1 MSPAA
6 GMYLVTRVHG
16 LRTHLIEPRD
26 IRILAK
32 AKTLREISDSLLKT
46 PYATEVGKLPT
57 EELDAAA
64 LEQVFLRTLVER
76 FFFLPK
82 AAQGS
87 MQDLLK
93 QYCTRFEVE
102 NIKRIIRAKHGG
114 QKREEP
120 KLIPLP
126 REKTLVNFGALLE
139 ANSIDEVVSL
149 LRETVYGSLSEKLQ
163 PYRETNATIVLE
175 AALNEIYF
183 SKIWKMAER
192 VSGKGLR
199 ALVGE
204 EMDLTNLLNTF
215 SLKTRELNPSVI
227 EDSLI
232 HSAYSLPEAKL
243 RSLIQ
248 SRLEDAPSILTG
260 RYSKLASEAVSLL
273 KSGSSSSLE
282 TLFFK
287 QLYEDASLALR
298 TSSLDAGYVVAY
310 LLLCECEA
318 KNLISIAISKQLNL
332 SEEEIEQGLLGI

>member
-6 GMYLVTRVHG
+6 GMYVVTRVHG

-32 AKTLREISDSLLKT
+32 AKTLREVSDSLLKT
-46 PYATEVGKLPT
+46 PYAPEIGKLPT
-57 EELDAAA
+57 EELDAVA
-64 LEQVFLRTLVER
+64 LEEIFLRTLVER
-76 FFFLPK
+76 FFFVSK

-93 QYCTRFEVE
+93 RYCTRFEVE
-102 NIKRIIRAKHGG
+102 NIKRVIRAKHGG
-114 QKREEP
+114 QTGEEP
-120 KLIPLP
+120 KLIPLR
-126 REKTLVNFGALLE
+126 REHTLVNFGALLE

-149 LRETVYGSLSEKLQ
+149 LRETIYGSLSEKLQ
-163 PYRETNATIVLE
+163 SYRETNATAVLE
-175 AALNEIYF
+175 AALDGIYF

-204 EMDLTNLLNTF
+204 EMDLTNLLITF
-215 SLKTRELNPSVI
+215 SLKARELSQSVL
-227 EDSLI
+227 EGSLI
-232 HSAYSLPEAKL
+232 HSSYSLPEAKL
-243 RSLIQ
+243 RLLVQ
-248 SRLEDAPSILTG
+248 SRLEDAPGILTG

-282 TLFFK
+282 SLFFK
-287 QLYEDASLALR
+287 KLYEDASLALR
-298 TSSLDAGYVVAY
+298 ISPLEAGYVIAY

>member
-6 GMYLVTRVHG
+6 GMYVITRVHG

-32 AKTLREISDSLLKT
+32 AKTLREVSDSLLKT
-46 PYATEVGKLPT
+46 SYATEIGKLPT

-64 LEQVFLRTLVER
+64 LEGIFLSTLVER
-76 FFFLPK
+76 FFFVPK

-93 QYCTRFEVE
+93 RYCRRFEVE

-114 QKREEP
+114 QAGEEP
-120 KLIPLP
+120 RLIPLS
-126 REKTLVNFGALLE
+126 REYTLVNFGALLE
-139 ANSIDEVVSL
+139 ANSVDEVVSL
-149 LRETVYGSLSEKLQ
+149 LRETDYGSLSEKLQ
-163 PYRETNATIVLE
+163 SYRETNAATVLE
-175 AALNEIYF
+175 AALDGIYF
-183 SKIWKMAER
+183 GKIWKMAQR
-192 VSGKGLR
+192 VSGKGVR
-199 ALVGE
+199 MLVGE
-204 EMDLTNLLNTF
+204 EMDLTNLLITF
-215 SLKTRELNPSVI
+215 SLKAREVIPSVV

-232 HSAYSLPEAKL
+232 HSSYSLPEAKL
-243 RSLIQ
+243 RSLVQ

-260 RYSKLASEAVSLL
+260 RYSELASQAVSLL

-282 TLFFK
+282 RLFFK

-298 TSSLDAGYVVAY
+298 TFSLDAGYVLAY

-318 KNLISIAISKQLNL
+318 KNLISIAIGKQLNL